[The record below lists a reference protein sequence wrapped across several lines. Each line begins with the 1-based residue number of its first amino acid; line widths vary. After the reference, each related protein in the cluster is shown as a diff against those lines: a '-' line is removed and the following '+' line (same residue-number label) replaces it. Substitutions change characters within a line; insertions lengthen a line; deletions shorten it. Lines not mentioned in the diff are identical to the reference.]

1 MQKEFFDSSESD
13 GDAEMMMIMSIQE
26 EMDRELGRILN
37 FKGMIKGR
45 RVFNRN
51 RVDGGRLLYKDYFK
65 PGPIVPDNFFVDAFV
80 CANPC
85 SCAWWREWRHMICT
99 SGSTG
104 IVADNSRSLLSRNA
118 RLL

>member
-51 RVDGGRLLYKDYFK
+51 RVDGGRLLYKDYLS
-65 PGPIVPDNFFVDAFV
+65 PDQQSLIIFLSTLSFAQTLVLA
-80 CANPC
+80 
-85 SCAWWREWRHMICT
+85 RGGG
-99 SGSTG
+99 SGGT
-104 IVADNSRSLLSRNA
+104 
-118 RLL
+118 